1 MICLPSLYYNSLTA
15 ISSNTWKLHC
25 DTVQRAVLAD
35 ERQAVDSLYRA
46 VGEYALQLCHG
57 DSVFRRTVRWHHD
70 SPVDDKKIGV
80 GGGQSLSVGVD
91 DRICHRQWHESVWFA
106 VGSAERPQLIFH
118 SSQFVVMLVGSV
130 GALHVGDSRRGAE
143 TSQSIDMAIGIVALQ
158 CSVFEPQC
166 TASTEIFTE
175 KLLYFLPRHTVA
187 IVGQQAAGGGKDST
201 ASVCLDAAAL
211 ENYTAT
217 IAVAVA
223 VDDIRSCIEKAAG
236 NEIVEIGSELKPPT
250 VEAEIEHYVA
260 STAIDDGD
268 TAEVASPSVV
278 GGYLY
283 DYEPNSVADYERT
296 YSLTLGM
303 SLPAVDEWL

>member
-1 MICLPSLYYNSLTA
+1 MICLPSLYSNSLTA

-80 GGGQSLSVGVD
+80 GSGQPLSVGVD

-106 VGSAERPQLIFH
+106 VGCAERPQLIFH

-130 GALHVGDSRRGAE
+130 GTLYVGDSCRGAE

-158 CSVFEPQC
+158 CSVFEPQR
-166 TASTEIFTE
+166 AIGTEIFTE
-175 KLLYFLPRHTVA
+175 ELLYFLPRHTVA
-187 IVGQQAAGGGKDST
+187 
-201 ASVCLDAAAL
+201 
-211 ENYTAT
+211 
-217 IAVAVA
+217 
-223 VDDIRSCIEKAAG
+223 
-236 NEIVEIGSELKPPT
+236 
-250 VEAEIEHYVA
+250 
-260 STAIDDGD
+260 
-268 TAEVASPSVV
+268 VV
-278 GGYLY
+278 G
-283 DYEPNSVADYERT
+283 
-296 YSLTLGM
+296 
-303 SLPAVDEWL
+303 